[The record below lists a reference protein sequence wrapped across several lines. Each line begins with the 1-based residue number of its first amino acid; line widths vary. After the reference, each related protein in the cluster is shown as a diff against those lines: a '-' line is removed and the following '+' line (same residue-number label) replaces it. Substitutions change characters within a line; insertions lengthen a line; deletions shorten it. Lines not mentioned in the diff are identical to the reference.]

1 MAALGFG
8 YFLAYIPF
16 AALTKALSSGLIPG
30 VDEEVGGLV
39 LLPAAAIGVIV
50 GATVFLLASG
60 WWRDIGV
67 REVRGRPRRVPGRA
81 MLIAGFFMALIIGTT
96 ILNFTFA
103 GVSILFMLL
112 MMRAGTLTL
121 APIVDAARR
130 RPVRAYSWGALVLS
144 LIAIAIALSG
154 VDSYALTLG
163 AIVSLGLYFSG
174 YIGRFEIMSRVAKA
188 GESKVSQRYLAAE
201 GISAAVW
208 LLALCGLLALVLPG
222 GVGSGL
228 REGFTGFMLSA
239 EALIAVGVGLLYA
252 TLYVFGT
259 LIYLDPREYSWCVPV
274 NRGASVF
281 SVLIASYLLTWLWDV
296 PAPHSSALVA
306 AVFVLAAIVVLS
318 WPAIRKLLQGTV
330 PPKRELLL
338 FVCSGNRGRSP
349 IAAALARAELVR
361 AKPGRFSPWI
371 VASAGVKVS
380 SPGAPVHEVTY
391 AAARDLGLSLDL
403 HAAEPLTRELCESA
417 AYIYCMTGEQRAAVL
432 AIAPSVAERTFCID
446 PDQPFPEP
454 SLKSSDAWRAA
465 AERLRDLVHRRL
477 SELPA
482 SRLVPQE
489 T

>member
-8 YFLAYIPF
+8 YFLAYTPF

-50 GATVFLLASG
+50 GASAFLFATG

-67 REVRGRPRRVPGRA
+67 REVRGRPRRLPTRT
-81 MLIAGFFMALIIGTT
+81 MLIAGIFMALIIGTT

-121 APIVDAARR
+121 APIVDSVRR
-130 RPVRAYSWGALVLS
+130 RPVRAYSWAALGLS
-144 LIAIAIALSG
+144 LTAIAIALSG

-163 AIVSLGLYFSG
+163 ALASLALYFSG

-188 GESKVSQRYLAAE
+188 GEAKVSRRYLAEE

-208 LLALCGLLALVLPG
+208 LFVLCGLLALVLPG
-222 GVGSGL
+222 DVGAGL
-228 REGFTGFMLSA
+228 REGFTGFMFSP

-281 SVLIASYLLTWLWDV
+281 SVLIASYALTWIYDI

-306 AVFVLAAIVVLS
+306 AGFVLAAVVVLA
-318 WPAIRKLLQGTV
+318 WPQIRNLMQGVV
-330 PPKRELLL
+330 PPEPKLLL

-349 IAAALARAELVR
+349 IAAALARAEFLR
-361 AKPGRFSPWI
+361 AKPGRYGLWR
-371 VASAGVKVS
+371 VASAGVKVG
-380 SPGAPVHEVTY
+380 SPGAPVHEVSY
-391 AAARDLGLSLDL
+391 NAAHELDLSLDL
-403 HAAEPLTRELCESA
+403 HSAQPLTRELCEA
-417 AYIYCMTGEQRAAVL
+417 ADYIYCMTDEQRNAVL
-432 AIAPSVAERTFCID
+432 AIAPSVADRAFCID
-446 PDQPFPEP
+446 PDAPFPEP
-454 SLKSSDAWRAA
+454 ELTSSDAWRSA
-465 AERLRDLVHRRL
+465 AERLRGLVHRRL
-477 SELPA
+477 AELPTP
-482 SRLVPQE
+482 RLVPQE